1 MYWLQ
6 WERKYV
12 DQLFISFILFCFPNS
27 DLVEADI
34 YYLASVLTW
43 LSQQR
48 IPILTPYKM
57 HILQHQTPNNFMH
70 QEKDM
75 KKISIFRYL
84 LLCDFRQT
92 NNFLVFVEVYKNIFP
107 RQNIW
112 HTWTRGHEGWW
123 MWASA
128 LAARAPLR
136 NVGPRLIVMLENLRN
151 IGRIYTIVRV
161 INRAR
166 TNLREDFTITE
177 KAPTMVSSWLK
188 ALTKQRS

>member
-1 MYWLQ
+1 
-6 WERKYV
+6 
-12 DQLFISFILFCFPNS
+12 
-27 DLVEADI
+27 
-34 YYLASVLTW
+34 
-43 LSQQR
+43 
-48 IPILTPYKM
+48 
-57 HILQHQTPNNFMH
+57 
-70 QEKDM
+70 
-75 KKISIFRYL
+75 
-84 LLCDFRQT
+84 
-92 NNFLVFVEVYKNIFP
+92 
-107 RQNIW
+107 
-112 HTWTRGHEGWW
+112 

>member
-1 MYWLQ
+1 
-6 WERKYV
+6 
-12 DQLFISFILFCFPNS
+12 
-27 DLVEADI
+27 
-34 YYLASVLTW
+34 
-43 LSQQR
+43 
-48 IPILTPYKM
+48 
-57 HILQHQTPNNFMH
+57 
-70 QEKDM
+70 M

-92 NNFLVFVEVYKNIFP
+92 NNFSVLVEVYKNIFP

-151 IGRIYTIVRV
+151 IGGSTQLS
-161 INRAR
+161 A
-166 TNLREDFTITE
+166 
-177 KAPTMVSSWLK
+177 
-188 ALTKQRS
+188 